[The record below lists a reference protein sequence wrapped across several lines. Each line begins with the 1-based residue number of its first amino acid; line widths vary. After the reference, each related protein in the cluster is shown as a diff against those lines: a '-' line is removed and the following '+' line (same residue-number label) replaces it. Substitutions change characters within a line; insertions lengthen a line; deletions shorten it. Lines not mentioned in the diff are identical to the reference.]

1 MMIYLLKVNVLL
13 AVFYGFYRLLFVRDT
28 FFVWRRMTLLLL
40 IVSAIIIPM
49 ADIGWWVS
57 SHEQTANLSEVY
69 REVML
74 PTVTITG
81 NVDRFP
87 WMRLFSLVYICG
99 VVVLMLRIVWQI
111 FVIIRMSM
119 MKERQMIHGLKV
131 FVMNDEA
138 SPFSFFN
145 WIFINPQAQS
155 SEQLREILIHEQAHV
170 RQCHSI
176 DILLMELLT
185 VFCWW
190 NPFVW
195 LMRRDVRLNLEYLAD
210 ERVMASGNERRAY
223 QYHLL
228 GLAYGKN
235 VATVSNNFNVLPLK
249 LRIRMMNKRRTN
261 KWMRVKYLLLV
272 PLTAL
277 ALVACNLDSSS
288 QKPSNEAKG
297 EFAPDDNEAMGV
309 LVTIDKDD
317 VQGIDTGQ
325 AIGDPSKAYFDVVE
339 QMPQF
344 PGGAEE
350 LMKFLQKNLKYPE
363 EAKNK
368 GLQGSVVVTFIV
380 DKDGSVEEPSIAR
393 SVDPLLDAE
402 ALRVVKL
409 MPKWKPGMQSGKFVR
424 VKYNVPV
431 SFRLQ

>member
-1 MMIYLLKVNVLL
+1 MMFYLLKVNVLL

-28 FFVWRRMTLLLL
+28 FFVWRRVTLLLL

-57 SHEQTANLSEVY
+57 SHEQTANLSEIY

-87 WMRLFSLVYICG
+87 WMRLFSFVYMGG

-131 FVMNDEA
+131 FVMTDEA

-145 WIFINPQAQS
+145 WIFVNPQAQS
-155 SEQLREILIHEQAHV
+155 SEQLRKILIHEQAHV

-195 LMRRDVRLNLEYLAD
+195 LMRREARLNLEYLAD

-309 LVTIDKDD
+309 LVNIDKDA
-317 VQGIDTGQ
+317 VQGVDTGQ

-350 LMKFLQKNLKYPE
+350 LMKFLQKNIKYPE
-363 EAKNK
+363 EAKGK
-368 GLQGSVVVTFIV
+368 GVQGRVVVTFIV
-380 DKDGSVEEPSIAR
+380 AEDGSVEEPYIAR
-393 SVDPLLDAE
+393 KVDPLLDAE
-402 ALRVVKL
+402 ALRVIKL

-431 SFRLQ
+431 TFRLQ